1 MMDAQRR
8 AMASVRDAI
17 GPERR
22 AQASRCL
29 VENLLGLEEYQ
40 CACGVMSYM
49 PISSEADVEEFNRR
63 ALADGKALY
72 LPVSLEGGQMFA
84 SRLRGMDRLRTGR
97 YGVREPERDEPAPR
111 GAIQLIVIP
120 GLAFDRQGGRM
131 GYGAGYYDR
140 FLPHLAARRVGVC
153 FEAQL
158 VERVPM
164 GAHDVPM
171 EILVT
176 ERGVYRPAGSIW
188 KRIERLD

>member
-1 MMDAQRR
+1 
-8 AMASVRDAI
+8 
-17 GPERR
+17 
-22 AQASRCL
+22 
-29 VENLLGLEEYQ
+29 
-40 CACGVMSYM
+40 
-49 PISSEADVEEFNRR
+49 
-63 ALADGKALY
+63 
-72 LPVSLEGGQMFA
+72 MFA

-140 FLPHLAARRVGVC
+140 FLRHRAARRGGVC

-158 VERVPM
+158 VERVPR
-164 GAHDVPM
+164 GAHDVRM